1 MGFTPSL
8 RKQLSDHFRVRLLI
22 NQYRI
27 RGHEKAK
34 VDPLDLEHLRQVG
47 KVTRNTRIDVHE
59 YFTAE
64 DLDREFYIFD
74 EKSTGIVNDKKRP
87 IWRLRDLVAY
97 LEKAYCGKISYEYMH
112 IDNATERDW
121 IRAEIEN
128 YDEFMPSRDQ
138 RIKTYERLAQE
149 YSFSQFLQKKFNT
162 SKRFGVEGLDSMI
175 SGL

>member
-1 MGFTPSL
+1 M
-8 RKQLSDHFRVRLLI
+8 
-22 NQYRI
+22 
-27 RGHEKAK
+27 
-34 VDPLDLEHLRQVG
+34 DPLDLEHLRQVG

-138 RIKTYERLAQE
+138 RIKTYERYRAAKLSIGSRKSTRLASSCRKNSTLPSDSE
-149 YSFSQFLQKKFNT
+149 W
-162 SKRFGVEGLDSMI
+162 RGLTQ
-175 SGL
+175 